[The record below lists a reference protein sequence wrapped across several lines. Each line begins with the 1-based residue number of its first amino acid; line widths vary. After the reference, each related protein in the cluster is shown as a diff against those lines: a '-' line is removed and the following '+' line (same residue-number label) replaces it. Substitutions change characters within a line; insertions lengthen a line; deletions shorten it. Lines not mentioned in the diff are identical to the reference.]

1 MDMKLIL
8 SVTAVLGSLALGSL
22 SHSAEPA
29 ANDEDTKKGNRAVQ
43 FGKLDKNADGS
54 LSKDEFMDRPSL
66 KGDPASAEK
75 AAKAFSKMDANG
87 DGVLSKE
94 EFVHAG
100 QKGGG
105 QATGE

>member
-1 MDMKLIL
+1 MELTL
-8 SVTAVLGSLALGSL
+8 PVVAVLGSLALGPL

-29 ANDEDTKKGNRAVQ
+29 ANDEGTKKSNRAVQ

-54 LSKDEFMDRPSL
+54 LSKDEFMDRPSV
-66 KGDPASAEK
+66 KSDPASAEK
-75 AAKAFSKMDANG
+75 VAKVFSKMDANG
-87 DGVLSKE
+87 DGVLSKD

-100 QKGGG
+100 KNGGS

>member
-1 MDMKLIL
+1 
-8 SVTAVLGSLALGSL
+8 
-22 SHSAEPA
+22 
-29 ANDEDTKKGNRAVQ
+29 
-43 FGKLDKNADGS
+43 
-54 LSKDEFMDRPSL
+54 MDRPSI

-100 QKGGG
+100 KKGGG
-105 QATGE
+105 EANGE

>member
-1 MDMKLIL
+1 MKLIL
-8 SVTAVLGSLALGSL
+8 SVTALLGSLALVSL

-29 ANDEDTKKGNRAVQ
+29 ANDEGTKKSNRAVQ

-54 LSKDEFMDRPSL
+54 LSKDEFMDRPSI
-66 KGDPASAEK
+66 KSDPASAEK

-100 QKGGG
+100 KKGGG
-105 QATGE
+105 EANGE